1 MIKPIT
7 YQAQKNFT
15 ANLYAV
21 ELRSR
26 FADQFNASGYYK
38 NYGEDLAAISAGKI
52 ITIKSGAFLVQGRM
66 NEIVGEESIEVSAST
81 NGLKGYICAR
91 IETYHVDDLDN
102 CKLVAYTGSSL
113 DSIVLTKED
122 VYARASETSNR
133 IYELP
138 LYSFEIV
145 NGAVSNLK
153 KVIRVIDDYTTF
165 KAIAD
170 ETKQIAS
177 SSDSKSDSAL
187 LAAST
192 AQQKANEAATS
203 ASAASNSASAALEQA
218 RTSANAAN
226 EAAISATKCQEAV
239 DQVVEAG
246 GTQVLIDGVKQ
257 ATYEAKNNIQS
268 TDTLYLD
275 GGGA

>member
-7 YQAQKNFT
+7 YQAQQNFT

-26 FADQFNASGYYK
+26 FADQNNANGYYK
-38 NYGEDLAAISAGKI
+38 NYGEDLAAIAAGKI
-52 ITIKSGAFLVQGRM
+52 ITIKSGAFLIQGRM

-81 NGLKGYICAR
+81 NGLKGYLCAR
-91 IETYHVDDLDN
+91 IETYHVDDSDN

-113 DSIVLTKED
+113 DSIVLTQED
-122 VYARASETSNR
+122 VYSRASETSNR
-133 IYELP
+133 VYELP

-170 ETKQIAS
+170 EAKKIAETANE
-177 SSDSKSDSAL
+177 KSDLASAS
-187 LAAST
+187 ASV
-192 AQQKANEAATS
+192 AQQKANDAAAS
-203 ASAASNSASAALEQA
+203 ASAASSSSSAALEQA
-218 RTSANAAN
+218 RQSANAAN
-226 EAAISATKCQEAV
+226 EASISASKCQEAV
-239 DQVVEAG
+239 DKVVEAG
-246 GTQVLIDGVKQ
+246 GTQVLLNGVKQ
-257 ATYEAKNNIQS
+257 ATYEVKDNIQS
-268 TDTLYLD
+268 TDIIYLD
-275 GGGA
+275 GGSA